1 MQGKFR
7 VFPGETGNI
16 CNFFSPAGPPG
27 AFQMRFSFFFIIEY
41 YSKAAIGGIIV
52 MITAPDRPVRRFPR
66 SEEFP
71 HMEMDWRQR
80 RINGALF
87 SILMVLVILV
97 LVVGGVR
104 YHQYR
109 QAQQAPADESVQ
121 LSADSAHSYAALS
134 YSNGSAT
141 LSFSVDGETD
151 QWIWT
156 DDPTFPLS
164 DTTVEEICAMLTD
177 LKPQQTLTP
186 DKPLEDYNLDDPS
199 VYISATRADG
209 SVLRLDFG
217 KTTSDGKS
225 YYALMDSDP
234 AQVYI
239 FDGALVE
246 KLSVA
251 IYDMTQLPVLPALT
265 DKTVLS
271 CAVTGAVETAITAG
285 KDGTWLCDGQDV
297 TGNETVTSLFKQLEL
312 LTFTKCV
319 DYRPSDEAASICGFD
334 APAAVVEVAYQSD
347 TGAEQTMTLTIGNAS
362 VDGAGRYVRLGSEE
376 AIYQLSAEAA
386 APMLSLAQN
395 GLGA

>member
-1 MQGKFR
+1 
-7 VFPGETGNI
+7 
-16 CNFFSPAGPPG
+16 
-27 AFQMRFSFFFIIEY
+27 
-41 YSKAAIGGIIV
+41 
-52 MITAPDRPVRRFPR
+52 
-66 SEEFP
+66 
-71 HMEMDWRQR
+71 
-80 RINGALF
+80 
-87 SILMVLVILV
+87 
-97 LVVGGVR
+97 
-104 YHQYR
+104 
-109 QAQQAPADESVQ
+109 
-121 LSADSAHSYAALS
+121 
-134 YSNGSAT
+134 
-141 LSFSVDGETD
+141 
-151 QWIWT
+151 
-156 DDPTFPLS
+156 
-164 DTTVEEICAMLTD
+164 
-177 LKPQQTLTP
+177 
-186 DKPLEDYNLDDPS
+186 
-199 VYISATRADG
+199 
-209 SVLRLDFG
+209 
-217 KTTSDGKS
+217 
-225 YYALMDSDP
+225 MDSDP

-362 VDGAGRYVRLGSEE
+362 VDGTGRYVRLGSEE

>member
-1 MQGKFR
+1 
-7 VFPGETGNI
+7 
-16 CNFFSPAGPPG
+16 
-27 AFQMRFSFFFIIEY
+27 
-41 YSKAAIGGIIV
+41 
-52 MITAPDRPVRRFPR
+52 
-66 SEEFP
+66 
-71 HMEMDWRQR
+71 MEMDWRQR
-80 RINGALF
+80 RTNGALF
-87 SILMVLVILV
+87 SILMILVILV

-109 QAQQAPADESVQ
+109 QAQQVPEDESVT

-141 LSFSVDGETD
+141 LSFSVDPETD

-186 DKPLEDYNLDDPS
+186 DTDLADYNLDDPS

-217 KTTSDGKS
+217 KTTTDGKS
-225 YYALMDSDP
+225 YYALMNDDP

-251 IYDMTQLPVLPALT
+251 IYDMAQLPVLPALT
-265 DKTVLS
+265 EKTVLS
-271 CAVTGAVETAITAG
+271 CTVVGAAETTITAG
-285 KDGTWLCDGQDV
+285 SAEDGGRTWLCGGQDV
-297 TGNETVTSLFKQLEL
+297 TDNETVSALLKQLEL

-334 APAAVVEVAYQSD
+334 APAATVEVAYTSD
-347 TGAEQTMTLTIGNAS
+347 AGTEQTMTLTIGTAS
-362 VDGAGRYVRLGSEE
+362 VDGTGRYVRLSGED
-376 AIYQLSAEAA
+376 AIYQLSSEAA
-386 APMLSLAQN
+386 APMLTLAQN

>member
-1 MQGKFR
+1 
-7 VFPGETGNI
+7 
-16 CNFFSPAGPPG
+16 
-27 AFQMRFSFFFIIEY
+27 
-41 YSKAAIGGIIV
+41 
-52 MITAPDRPVRRFPR
+52 
-66 SEEFP
+66 
-71 HMEMDWRQR
+71 MEMDWRQR

-109 QAQQAPADESVQ
+109 QAQQAPADESAQ